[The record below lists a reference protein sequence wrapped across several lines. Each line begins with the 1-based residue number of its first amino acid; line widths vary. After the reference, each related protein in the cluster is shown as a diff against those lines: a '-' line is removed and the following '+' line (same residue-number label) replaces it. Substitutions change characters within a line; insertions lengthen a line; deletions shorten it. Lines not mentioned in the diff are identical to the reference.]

1 MDKKREQ
8 KIKNLSER
16 NILQKPDLVS
26 SEIQCGYTRYRIK
39 DKSGKVKTLDVFAH
53 K

>member
-8 KIKNLSER
+8 KIKSLAER
-16 NILQKPDLVS
+16 NVLPKPDSVS

-39 DKSGKVKTLDVFAH
+39 DKTRKVKTLDVFAH